1 MPPREE
7 SRPDL
12 RDEVADIKLMVK
24 EIRTVLLGVPESEE
38 KGLCGEVKEL
48 SKSHYDLRKTVY
60 TVIAF
65 MVGSGLLTGA
75 GFGISELVKL
85 K

>member
-1 MPPREE
+1 MQTEGKLPPLREE
-7 SRPDL
+7 
-12 RDEVADIKLMVK
+12 VAEIKLMVS
-24 EIRTVLLGVPESEE
+24 EIRTVLLGIPDSEE
-38 KGLCGEVKEL
+38 RGFCGEVKEL

-75 GFGISELVKL
+75 GFGISELIKL

>member
-1 MPPREE
+1 MQTEGKLPPLREE
-7 SRPDL
+7 
-12 RDEVADIKLMVK
+12 VAEIKLMVS
-24 EIRTVLLGVPESEE
+24 EIRTVLLGIPDSEE
-38 KGLCGEVKEL
+38 RGLCGEVKEL

-75 GFGISELVKL
+75 GFGISELIKL